1 MRKKRKKQTIFEVC
15 VHNQEDKEKY
25 SRARI
30 QKIKKKKKKKK
41 KKGCQGEEEQ
51 NRKKPIKLLM
61 QDR

>member
-15 VHNQEDKEKY
+15 VHNQEDEEKY

-30 QKIKKKKKKKK
+30 QKITKKK

>member
-15 VHNQEDKEKY
+15 VHNQEDKDKY

-30 QKIKKKKKKKK
+30 QKITKK
-41 KKGCQGEEEQ
+41 KKGYQGEEEQ